1 MTIRVAVGAPGKP
14 HHSLTDVLNRDLLAS
29 RAGWLNFE
37 RGLDYSASGHV
48 TDVEVTAH
56 RATAV
61 VIGTRPY
68 EVAIEHVGSA
78 LEFDCSCP
86 VGAADEFCKHLVA
99 LGLELVGDLDDEPVP
114 STVKPAGD
122 APVALETPRTDRP
135 GDGHEDLLG
144 AKAAPEPDVSQEP
157 EVRQEPP
164 EPEVPQ
170 EPDVPPEPE
179 VPQPPSVQADAD
191 TSELP
196 ALSALRTTIANV
208 FTLGHLDEYGYVR
221 YVDVWTWRR
230 DVESVIDKVEDLLAA
245 GFAAETAE
253 LAETVLRELNDSVGQ
268 VDDTDGH
275 LHELFEATMDLH
287 LRACRQARPDP
298 VALAERLYRWATEW
312 ELDLFLGAIRAYAPV
327 LGDVGLAAFHKVATQ
342 RWEEVPPIGP
352 RDDPRAEFGTRFRI
366 ATVMEHLAE
375 ITGGLDELLEVMQ
388 RNQASGSAFV
398 RIVLAC
404 RDHARDDLA
413 LEWARRGLEAFP
425 GESRLT
431 ELIGDIHA
439 SAGRHDDALTT
450 DREMFAKEPSLVR
463 YQRLKQRADAA
474 ERWPA
479 EREPAL
485 AAARAA
491 IERSQ
496 RETSEQPSPWHRADG
511 STLVEIL
518 LWEGNSDDAWEAA
531 QQYGC
536 NDRLWLQV
544 AAARGEQHPG
554 DALEIYQRQLDRALE
569 SANNRAYDEAMRLLK
584 VMRPLY
590 TAMDRGEDFTGLV
603 TGIRTRHKR
612 RGNLMQRLDG
622 VSGDQGS

>member
-1 MTIRVAVGAPGKP
+1 MTIRVPVGAPGKT
-14 HHSLTDVLNRDLLAS
+14 HRSLPEVLTRDLLAS

-48 TDVEVTAH
+48 TDVEVTAGH
-56 RATAV
+56 ATAV

-68 EVAIEHVGSA
+68 EVAIEHVGSV

-99 LGLELVGDLDDEPVP
+99 LGLEIVGDLDDEPVP
-114 STVKPAGD
+114 NAVKPAGH
-122 APVALETPRTDRP
+122 AAAFETPRTDEPVDRL
-135 GDGHEDLLG
+135 EDLLI
-144 AKAAPEPDVSQEP
+144 AKAAPEPETAPEP
-157 EVRQEPP
+157 PEPP
-164 EPEVPQ
+164 EPEVLE
-170 EPDVPPEPE
+170 EPDVPPEP
-179 VPQPPSVQADAD
+179 VPQPPSVQPDPN
-191 TSELP
+191 TSEPP
-196 ALSALRTTIANV
+196 ALTELRTTIANV
-208 FTLGHLDEYGYVR
+208 FTLGHLDDYGYVR
-221 YVDVWTWRR
+221 YVDVWAWRR
-230 DVESVIDKVEDLLAA
+230 DVESVIDEVEDLLAG
-245 GFAAETAE
+245 GFAAETVE
-253 LAETVLRELNDSVGQ
+253 LAETVLRQLDDSVGQ
-268 VDDTDGH
+268 VDDADGH
-275 LHELFEATMDLH
+275 LHELFEAMMDLH

-312 ELDLFLGAIRAYAPV
+312 ELDLFVGAIRAYAPV

-352 RDDPRAEFGTRFRI
+352 GDDPRAEFGTRFRI

-388 RNQASGSAFV
+388 RNQASGYAFV

-425 GESRLT
+425 AESRLT

-439 SAGRHDDALTT
+439 SAGRHDEALAT
-450 DREMFAKEPSLVR
+450 DRELFAKEPSLVR

-474 ERWPA
+474 GRWPA

-485 AAARAA
+485 GAARAA
-491 IERSQ
+491 IERRQ
-496 RETSEQPSPWHRADG
+496 REASEQPSPWHRADG

-518 LWEGNSDDAWEAA
+518 LEEGSSDDAWEAA

-544 AAARGEQHPG
+544 AAARGEQHPD

-569 SANNRAYDEAMRLLK
+569 SANSRAYDEAIRLLK
-584 VMRPLY
+584 VMHPLY
-590 TAMDRGEDFTGLV
+590 TAMDRDEDFTGLV

-622 VSGDQGS
+622 VSGVQGS